1 MLSTRGWKGINIILL
16 YLLNH
21 GSWKRRL
28 TGIKL
33 LYILARRWPTYI
45 HPHEDLIERTKEA
58 HERVIVLQGNY
69 FFFPFFLTIIKLN
82 LYIYR

>member
-1 MLSTRGWKGINIILL
+1 ML

-58 HERVIVLQGNY
+58 HERVIVLQGKIEENQY
-69 FFFPFFLTIIKLN
+69 FYIIITIILI
-82 LYIYR
+82 LVIML

>member
-1 MLSTRGWKGINIILL
+1 LL

-58 HERVIVLQGNY
+58 HEKVIVLQGKV
-69 FFFPFFLTIIKLN
+69 FFFFFFFYIKKKKI
-82 LYIYR
+82 YIYIYIYIYNLKYIYL